1 MKKLLATLLLGAALA
16 VAALP
21 VSAQGTDGTVTLTAD
36 GNAAA
41 VSLALPQ
48 EAAQGVTALRLS
60 FEVESSEPV
69 EAEFVFDAA
78 LPGTVQQYRYD
89 AASGRLNVYVAGR
102 EELLPDGNAALG
114 EVRVESSQDTTATVR
129 VVQDSLELVDA
140 ALAKSETTTSSN
152 GEVSLTVDGN
162 GGTAQPEVTPKPS
175 EQPSGGNN
183 SNQGTSSASNQ
194 TTQSSPAP
202 TTVTATAPTP
212 TAAPTTA
219 GQQPTAQSGSN
230 SKKPA
235 GSKATPAPSATPE
248 PDKETQATATPAPT
262 ASPEAATETATP
274 EQAQPEQ
281 TAATGLP
288 LAVIVVIACLAAAVL
303 IGVLVIRFRNR

>member
-89 AASGRLNVYVAGR
+89 AASGRLNIYVAGR

-114 EVRVESSQDTTATVR
+114 EVRVESSQASTATVR

-140 ALAKSETTTSSN
+140 ALAKSEATTSSN
-152 GEVSLTVDGN
+152 GEVSLTLDGN
-162 GGTAQPEVTPKPS
+162 GGTTPQPS
-175 EQPSGGNN
+175 EKPSGGN
-183 SNQGTSSASNQ
+183 SNQGSSSQGSSSNQ

-219 GQQPTAQSGSN
+219 GQQPTAQSGSG
-230 SKKPA
+230 SKKPT

-248 PDKETQATATPAPT
+248 PDEETQATATPAPT
-262 ASPEAATETATP
+262 ASPEAATQTATP

-281 TAATGLP
+281 LAATGLP
-288 LAVIVVIACLAAAVL
+288 MAVIVVIACLATAVL

>member
-102 EELLPDGNAALG
+102 EDLLPDGNAALG
-114 EVRVESSQDTTATVR
+114 EVRVKSSQATTATVR

-140 ALAKSETTTSSN
+140 ALAKSEATTSSN
-152 GEVSLTVDGN
+152 GEVSLTVDDN
-162 GGTAQPEVTPKPS
+162 GGTTPQPS
-175 EQPSGGNN
+175 EKPSGGGN
-183 SNQGTSSASNQ
+183 SNQGSSSNQ

-202 TTVTATAPTP
+202 TTVTSTAPTP

-219 GQQPTAQSGSN
+219 GQQPTAQSGSG
-230 SKKPA
+230 SKKPT

-248 PDKETQATATPAPT
+248 PGEETQATATPAPT

-288 LAVIVVIACLAAAVL
+288 MAVIVVIACLAAAVL

>member
-78 LPGTVQQYRYD
+78 LPGTEQQYRYD

-114 EVRVESSQDTTATVR
+114 EVRVESSQASTATVR

-140 ALAKSETTTSSN
+140 ALAKSEATTSSN
-152 GEVSLTVDGN
+152 GEVSLTLDGN
-162 GGTAQPEVTPKPS
+162 GGTTPQPS
-175 EQPSGGNN
+175 EKPSGGN
-183 SNQGTSSASNQ
+183 SNQGSSSQGSSSNQ

-219 GQQPTAQSGSN
+219 GQQPTAQSGSG
-230 SKKPA
+230 SKKPT

-248 PDKETQATATPAPT
+248 PDEETQATATPAPT
-262 ASPEAATETATP
+262 ASPEAATQTATP

-288 LAVIVVIACLAAAVL
+288 MAVIVVIACLAAAVL

>member
-41 VSLALPQ
+41 VSLVLPQ

-114 EVRVESSQDTTATVR
+114 EVRVESSQASTATVR

-140 ALAKSETTTSSN
+140 ALAKSEATTSSN
-152 GEVSLTVDGN
+152 GEVSLTLDGN
-162 GGTAQPEVTPKPS
+162 GGTTPQPS
-175 EQPSGGNN
+175 EKPSGGN
-183 SNQGTSSASNQ
+183 SNQGSSSQGSSSNQ

-219 GQQPTAQSGSN
+219 GQQPTAQSGSG
-230 SKKPA
+230 SKKPT

-248 PDKETQATATPAPT
+248 PDEETQATAAPAPT
-262 ASPEAATETATP
+262 ASPEAATQTATP
-274 EQAQPEQ
+274 EQAQPKQ

-288 LAVIVVIACLAAAVL
+288 MAVIVVIACLAAAVL
-303 IGVLVIRFRNR
+303 IGVLVICFRNR

>member
-1 MKKLLATLLLGAALA
+1 MKKLLATLLLGTALA

-78 LPGTVQQYRYD
+78 LPGKVQQYRYD

-114 EVRVESSQDTTATVR
+114 EVRVESSQATTATVR

-140 ALAKSETTTSSN
+140 ALAKSEATTSSN

-162 GGTAQPEVTPKPS
+162 GGTTPQPS
-175 EQPSGGNN
+175 EKPSGGN
-183 SNQGTSSASNQ
+183 SNQGSSSQGSSSNQ

-219 GQQPTAQSGSN
+219 GQQPTAQSGSG
-230 SKKPA
+230 SKKPT

-248 PDKETQATATPAPT
+248 PDEETQATATPAPT
-262 ASPEAATETATP
+262 ASTEAATQTATP

-288 LAVIVVIACLAAAVL
+288 MAVIVVIACLAAAVL

>member
-1 MKKLLATLLLGAALA
+1 MKKLLATLLLGTALA

-114 EVRVESSQDTTATVR
+114 EVRVESSQATTATVR

-140 ALAKSETTTSSN
+140 ALAKSEATTSSN
-152 GEVSLTVDGN
+152 GEVSLTLDGN
-162 GGTAQPEVTPKPS
+162 GGTTPQPS
-175 EQPSGGNN
+175 EKPSGGN
-183 SNQGTSSASNQ
+183 SNQGSSSQGSSSNQ

-219 GQQPTAQSGSN
+219 GQQPTAQSGSG
-230 SKKPA
+230 SKKPT

-248 PDKETQATATPAPT
+248 PDEETQATATPAPT
-262 ASPEAATETATP
+262 ASPEAATQTATP

-288 LAVIVVIACLAAAVL
+288 MAVIVVIACLAAAVL

>member
-60 FEVESSEPV
+60 FEVESSGPV
-69 EAEFVFDAA
+69 ETEFVFDAA

-114 EVRVESSQDTTATVR
+114 EVRVESSQASTATVR

-140 ALAKSETTTSSN
+140 ALAKIEATTSSN
-152 GEVSLTVDGN
+152 GEVSLTLDGN
-162 GGTAQPEVTPKPS
+162 GGTTPQPS
-175 EQPSGGNN
+175 EKPSGGN
-183 SNQGTSSASNQ
+183 SNQGSSSQGSSSNQ

-202 TTVTATAPTP
+202 MTVTATAPTP

-219 GQQPTAQSGSN
+219 GQQPTAQSGSG
-230 SKKPA
+230 SKKPT

-248 PDKETQATATPAPT
+248 PDEETQATAAPAPT
-262 ASPEAATETATP
+262 ASPEAATQTATP

-288 LAVIVVIACLAAAVL
+288 MAVIVVTACLAAAVL

>member
-114 EVRVESSQDTTATVR
+114 EVRVESSQASTATVR

-140 ALAKSETTTSSN
+140 ALAKSEATTSSN
-152 GEVSLTVDGN
+152 GEVSLTLDGN
-162 GGTAQPEVTPKPS
+162 GGTTPQPS
-175 EQPSGGNN
+175 EKPSGGN
-183 SNQGTSSASNQ
+183 SNQGSSSQGSSSNQ

-219 GQQPTAQSGSN
+219 GQQPTAQSGSG
-230 SKKPA
+230 SKKPT

-248 PDKETQATATPAPT
+248 PDEETQATAAPAPT
-262 ASPEAATETATP
+262 ASPEAATQTATP

-288 LAVIVVIACLAAAVL
+288 MAVIVVIACLAAAVL

>member
-102 EELLPDGNAALG
+102 EELLPDGDAALG
-114 EVRVESSQDTTATVR
+114 EVRVQSSQATTATVR

-140 ALAKSETTTSSN
+140 ALAKSEATTSSN
-152 GEVSLTVDGN
+152 GEVSLTLDGN
-162 GGTAQPEVTPKPS
+162 GGTTPQPS
-175 EQPSGGNN
+175 EKPSGGN
-183 SNQGTSSASNQ
+183 SNQGSSSQGSSSNQ

-219 GQQPTAQSGSN
+219 GQQPTAQSGSG
-230 SKKPA
+230 SKKPT

-248 PDKETQATATPAPT
+248 PDEETQATATPAPT
-262 ASPEAATETATP
+262 ASPEAATQTATP

-288 LAVIVVIACLAAAVL
+288 MAVIVVIACLAAAVL

>member
-114 EVRVESSQDTTATVR
+114 EVRVESSQASTATVR

-140 ALAKSETTTSSN
+140 ALAKSEATTSSN
-152 GEVSLTVDGN
+152 GEVSLTLDGN
-162 GGTAQPEVTPKPS
+162 GGTTPQPS
-175 EQPSGGNN
+175 EKPSGGN
-183 SNQGTSSASNQ
+183 SNQGSSSQGSSSNQ

-212 TAAPTTA
+212 TVAPTTA
-219 GQQPTAQSGSN
+219 GQQPTAQSGSG
-230 SKKPA
+230 SKKPT

-248 PDKETQATATPAPT
+248 PDEETQATATPAPT
-262 ASPEAATETATP
+262 ASPEAATQTATP

-288 LAVIVVIACLAAAVL
+288 MAVIVVIACLAAAVL

>member
-114 EVRVESSQDTTATVR
+114 EVRVESSQASTATVR

-140 ALAKSETTTSSN
+140 ALAKSEATTSSN
-152 GEVSLTVDGN
+152 GEVSLTLDGN
-162 GGTAQPEVTPKPS
+162 GGTTPQPS
-175 EQPSGGNN
+175 EKPSGGN
-183 SNQGTSSASNQ
+183 SNQGSSSQGSSSNQ

-202 TTVTATAPTP
+202 TMVTATAPTP

-219 GQQPTAQSGSN
+219 GQQPTAQSGSG
-230 SKKPA
+230 SKKPT

-248 PDKETQATATPAPT
+248 PDEETQATATPAPT
-262 ASPEAATETATP
+262 ASPEAATQTATP

-288 LAVIVVIACLAAAVL
+288 MAVIVVIACLAAAVL

>member
-102 EELLPDGNAALG
+102 EDLLPDGNAALG
-114 EVRVESSQDTTATVR
+114 EVRVKSSQATTATVR

-140 ALAKSETTTSSN
+140 ALAKSEATTSSN
-152 GEVSLTVDGN
+152 GDVSLTVDDN
-162 GGTAQPEVTPKPS
+162 GGTTPQPS
-175 EQPSGGNN
+175 EKPSGGN
-183 SNQGTSSASNQ
+183 SNQGSSSNQ

-219 GQQPTAQSGSN
+219 GQQPTAQSGSG
-230 SKKPA
+230 SKKPT
-235 GSKATPAPSATPE
+235 GSKATPAPSATLE
-248 PDKETQATATPAPT
+248 PGEETQATATPAPT
-262 ASPEAATETATP
+262 TSPEAATQTATP

-288 LAVIVVIACLAAAVL
+288 MAVIVVIACLAAAVL

>member
-114 EVRVESSQDTTATVR
+114 EVRVESSQASTATVR

-140 ALAKSETTTSSN
+140 ALAKSEATTSSN
-152 GEVSLTVDGN
+152 GEVNLTLDGN
-162 GGTAQPEVTPKPS
+162 GGTTPQPS
-175 EQPSGGNN
+175 EKPSGGN
-183 SNQGTSSASNQ
+183 SNQGSSSQGSSSNQ

-219 GQQPTAQSGSN
+219 GQQPTAQSGSG
-230 SKKPA
+230 SKKPT

-248 PDKETQATATPAPT
+248 PDEETQATATPAPT
-262 ASPEAATETATP
+262 ASPEAATQTATP

-288 LAVIVVIACLAAAVL
+288 MAVIVVIACLAAAVL

>member
-102 EELLPDGNAALG
+102 EDLLPDGNAALG
-114 EVRVESSQDTTATVR
+114 EVRVKSSQATTATVR

-140 ALAKSETTTSSN
+140 ALAKSEATTSSN
-152 GEVSLTVDGN
+152 GDVSLTVDDN
-162 GGTAQPEVTPKPS
+162 GGTTPQPS
-175 EQPSGGNN
+175 EKPSGGN
-183 SNQGTSSASNQ
+183 SNQGSSSNQ

-219 GQQPTAQSGSN
+219 GQQPTAQSGSG
-230 SKKPA
+230 SKKPT
-235 GSKATPAPSATPE
+235 GSKATPSPSATPE
-248 PDKETQATATPAPT
+248 PDEETQATATPAPT

-288 LAVIVVIACLAAAVL
+288 MAVIVVIACLAAAVL

>member
-114 EVRVESSQDTTATVR
+114 EVRVESSQATTATVR

-140 ALAKSETTTSSN
+140 ALAKSEATTSSN
-152 GEVSLTVDGN
+152 GEVSLTVDDN
-162 GGTAQPEVTPKPS
+162 GGTTPQPS
-175 EQPSGGNN
+175 EKPSGGGN
-183 SNQGTSSASNQ
+183 SNQGSTSNQ

-219 GQQPTAQSGSN
+219 GQQPTAQSGSG
-230 SKKPA
+230 SKKPT

-248 PDKETQATATPAPT
+248 PDEETQATATPAPT
-262 ASPEAATETATP
+262 ASTEAATQTATP

-288 LAVIVVIACLAAAVL
+288 MAVIVVIACLAAAVL

>member
-16 VAALP
+16 MAALP

-102 EELLPDGNAALG
+102 EDLLPDGNAALG
-114 EVRVESSQDTTATVR
+114 EVRVKSSQATTATVR

-140 ALAKSETTTSSN
+140 ALAKSEATTSSN
-152 GEVSLTVDGN
+152 GEVSLTVDDN
-162 GGTAQPEVTPKPS
+162 GGTTPQPS
-175 EQPSGGNN
+175 EKPSGGN
-183 SNQGTSSASNQ
+183 SNQGSSSNQ

-202 TTVTATAPTP
+202 TTVTSTAPTP

-219 GQQPTAQSGSN
+219 GQQPTAQSGSG
-230 SKKPA
+230 SKKPT

-248 PDKETQATATPAPT
+248 PGEETQATATPAPT
-262 ASPEAATETATP
+262 ASPEAATEEATP

-288 LAVIVVIACLAAAVL
+288 MAVIVVIACLAAAVL

>member
-21 VSAQGTDGTVTLTAD
+21 VSAQGSDGTVTLTAD

-114 EVRVESSQDTTATVR
+114 EVRVESSQASTATVR

-140 ALAKSETTTSSN
+140 ALAKSEATTSSN
-152 GEVSLTVDGN
+152 GEVSLTLDGN
-162 GGTAQPEVTPKPS
+162 GGTTPQPS
-175 EQPSGGNN
+175 EKPSGGN
-183 SNQGTSSASNQ
+183 SNQGSSSQGSSSNQ

-219 GQQPTAQSGSN
+219 GQQPTAQSGSG
-230 SKKPA
+230 SKKPT

-248 PDKETQATATPAPT
+248 PDEETQATATPAPT
-262 ASPEAATETATP
+262 ASPEAATQTATP

-288 LAVIVVIACLAAAVL
+288 MAVIVVIACLAAAVL

>member
-114 EVRVESSQDTTATVR
+114 EVRVESSQASTATVR

-140 ALAKSETTTSSN
+140 ALAKSEATTSSN
-152 GEVSLTVDGN
+152 GEVSLTMDDN
-162 GGTAQPEVTPKPS
+162 GGTTPQPS
-175 EQPSGGNN
+175 EKPSGGGN
-183 SNQGTSSASNQ
+183 SNQGSSSNQ

-219 GQQPTAQSGSN
+219 GQQPTAQSGSG
-230 SKKPA
+230 SKKPT

-248 PDKETQATATPAPT
+248 PDEETQATATPAPT
-262 ASPEAATETATP
+262 ASPEAATQTATP

-288 LAVIVVIACLAAAVL
+288 MAVIVVIACLAVAVL

>member
-16 VAALP
+16 MAALP

-102 EELLPDGNAALG
+102 EDLLPDGNAALG
-114 EVRVESSQDTTATVR
+114 EVRVKSSQATTATVR

-140 ALAKSETTTSSN
+140 ALAKSEATTSSN
-152 GEVSLTVDGN
+152 GEVSLTVDDN
-162 GGTAQPEVTPKPS
+162 GGTTPQPS
-175 EQPSGGNN
+175 EKPSGGN
-183 SNQGTSSASNQ
+183 SNQGSSSNQ

-202 TTVTATAPTP
+202 TTVTSTAPTP

-219 GQQPTAQSGSN
+219 GQQPTAQSGSG
-230 SKKPA
+230 SKKPT
-235 GSKATPAPSATPE
+235 GSKATPVPSATPE
-248 PDKETQATATPAPT
+248 PDDETQATATPAPT
-262 ASPEAATETATP
+262 ASPEAATQTATP
-274 EQAQPEQ
+274 EQAQTEQ

-288 LAVIVVIACLAAAVL
+288 MAVIVVIACLAAAVL

>member
-21 VSAQGTDGTVTLTAD
+21 VSARGTDGTVTLTAD

-69 EAEFVFDAA
+69 EAEFIFDAA

-102 EELLPDGNAALG
+102 EDLLPDGNAALG
-114 EVRVESSQDTTATVR
+114 EVRVESSQTGTATVR

-140 ALAKSETTTSSN
+140 ALAKNEATTSSN
-152 GEVSLTVDGN
+152 GEVSLTLDGN
-162 GGTAQPEVTPKPS
+162 GGTTQPEVTPKPS
-175 EQPSGGNN
+175 EQPSGGST
-183 SNQGTSSASNQ
+183 SNQRTPSNQ
-194 TTQSSPAP
+194 TAQSSPKP
-202 TTVTATAPTP
+202 TTVTAAAPAP
-212 TAAPTTA
+212 TAAPNA
-219 GQQPTAQSGSN
+219 AVQQPTAQSGSG

-248 PDKETQATATPAPT
+248 PDEETKATATPAPT

-274 EQAQPEQ
+274 EQTQSEQ

-288 LAVIVVIACLAAAVL
+288 MAVIVVIACLAAAVL

>member
-16 VAALP
+16 MAALP

-102 EELLPDGNAALG
+102 EDLLPDGNAALG
-114 EVRVESSQDTTATVR
+114 EVRVKSSQATTATVR

-140 ALAKSETTTSSN
+140 ALAKSEATTSSN
-152 GEVSLTVDGN
+152 GEVSLTVDDN
-162 GGTAQPEVTPKPS
+162 GGTTPQPS
-175 EQPSGGNN
+175 EKPSGGN
-183 SNQGTSSASNQ
+183 SNQGSSSNQ

-202 TTVTATAPTP
+202 TTVTSTTPTP

-219 GQQPTAQSGSN
+219 GQQPTAQSGSG
-230 SKKPA
+230 SKKPT

-248 PDKETQATATPAPT
+248 PGEETQATATPAPT
-262 ASPEAATETATP
+262 ASPEAATEAATP

-288 LAVIVVIACLAAAVL
+288 MAVIVVIACLAAAVL

>member
-102 EELLPDGNAALG
+102 EDLLPDGNAALG
-114 EVRVESSQDTTATVR
+114 EVRVKSSQASTATVR

-140 ALAKSETTTSSN
+140 ALAKSETTASSN
-152 GEVSLTVDGN
+152 GEVSLTLDGN
-162 GGTAQPEVTPKPS
+162 GGTTPQPS
-175 EQPSGGNN
+175 EKPSGGN
-183 SNQGTSSASNQ
+183 SNSNQ

-202 TTVTATAPTP
+202 TTVTSTAPTP

-219 GQQPTAQSGSN
+219 GQQPTAQSGSG
-230 SKKPA
+230 SKKPT
-235 GSKATPAPSATPE
+235 GSKATPAPSATPGSDE
-248 PDKETQATATPAPT
+248 ETQATATPVPT
-262 ASPEAATETATP
+262 ASPEAATQTATP

-288 LAVIVVIACLAAAVL
+288 MAVIVVIACLAAAVL

>member
-114 EVRVESSQDTTATVR
+114 EVRVESSQASTATVR

-140 ALAKSETTTSSN
+140 ALAKSEATTSSN
-152 GEVSLTVDGN
+152 GEVSLTLDGN
-162 GGTAQPEVTPKPS
+162 GGTTPQPS
-175 EQPSGGNN
+175 EKPSGGGN
-183 SNQGTSSASNQ
+183 SNQGSSSNQ

-219 GQQPTAQSGSN
+219 GQQPTAQSGSG
-230 SKKPA
+230 SKKPT
-235 GSKATPAPSATPE
+235 GSKAIPAPSATPE
-248 PDKETQATATPAPT
+248 PDEETQATATPAPT
-262 ASPEAATETATP
+262 ASPEAATQTATP

-288 LAVIVVIACLAAAVL
+288 MAVIVVIACLAAAVL

>member
-16 VAALP
+16 MAALP

-102 EELLPDGNAALG
+102 EDLLPDGNAALG
-114 EVRVESSQDTTATVR
+114 EVRVKSSQATTATVR

-140 ALAKSETTTSSN
+140 ALAKSEATTSSN
-152 GEVSLTVDGN
+152 GEVSLTVDDN
-162 GGTAQPEVTPKPS
+162 GGTTPQPS
-175 EQPSGGNN
+175 EKPSGGN
-183 SNQGTSSASNQ
+183 SNQGSSSNQ

-202 TTVTATAPTP
+202 TTVTSTAPTP

-219 GQQPTAQSGSN
+219 GQQPTAQSGSG
-230 SKKPA
+230 SKKPT

-248 PDKETQATATPAPT
+248 PDEETQATATPAPT
-262 ASPEAATETATP
+262 ASPEAATQTATP

-281 TAATGLP
+281 NAATGLP
-288 LAVIVVIACLAAAVL
+288 MAVIVVIACLAAAVL

>member
-41 VSLALPQ
+41 VSLELPQ

-102 EELLPDGNAALG
+102 EDLLPDGNAALG
-114 EVRVESSQDTTATVR
+114 EVRVKSSQATTATVR

-140 ALAKSETTTSSN
+140 ALAKSEATTSSN
-152 GEVSLTVDGN
+152 GEVSLTVDDN
-162 GGTAQPEVTPKPS
+162 GGTTPQPS
-175 EQPSGGNN
+175 EKPSGGN
-183 SNQGTSSASNQ
+183 SNQGSSSNQ

-202 TTVTATAPTP
+202 TTVTSTAPTP

-219 GQQPTAQSGSN
+219 GQQPTAQSGSG
-230 SKKPA
+230 SKKPT
-235 GSKATPAPSATPE
+235 GSKATPVPSATPE
-248 PDKETQATATPAPT
+248 PDDETQATATPAPT
-262 ASPEAATETATP
+262 ASPEAATQTATP
-274 EQAQPEQ
+274 EQAQTEQ

-288 LAVIVVIACLAAAVL
+288 MAVIVVIACLAAAVL

>member
-102 EELLPDGNAALG
+102 EDLLPDGNAALG
-114 EVRVESSQDTTATVR
+114 EVRVKSSQATTATVR

-140 ALAKSETTTSSN
+140 ALAKSEATTSSN
-152 GEVSLTVDGN
+152 GDVSLTVDDN
-162 GGTAQPEVTPKPS
+162 GGTTPQPS
-175 EQPSGGNN
+175 EKPSGGN
-183 SNQGTSSASNQ
+183 SNQGSSSNQ
-194 TTQSSPAP
+194 TTQSSPAH

-219 GQQPTAQSGSN
+219 GQQPTAQSGSG
-230 SKKPA
+230 SKKPT
-235 GSKATPAPSATPE
+235 GSKATPAPSATLE
-248 PDKETQATATPAPT
+248 PGEETQATATPAPT
-262 ASPEAATETATP
+262 ASPEGATQTATP

-288 LAVIVVIACLAAAVL
+288 MAVIVVIACLAAAVP

>member
-114 EVRVESSQDTTATVR
+114 EVRVESSQASTATVR

-140 ALAKSETTTSSN
+140 ALAKSEATTSSN
-152 GEVSLTVDGN
+152 GEVSLTLDGN
-162 GGTAQPEVTPKPS
+162 GGTTPQPS
-175 EQPSGGNN
+175 EKPSGGN
-183 SNQGTSSASNQ
+183 SNQGSSSQGSSSNQ

-219 GQQPTAQSGSN
+219 GQQPTAQSGSG
-230 SKKPA
+230 SKKPT

-248 PDKETQATATPAPT
+248 PDEETQATATPAPT
-262 ASPEAATETATP
+262 ASPEAATQTATP

-288 LAVIVVIACLAAAVL
+288 MAVIVVIACLAAAVL

>member
-89 AASGRLNVYVAGR
+89 AASGRLNIYVAGR
-102 EELLPDGNAALG
+102 EDLLPDGDAALG
-114 EVRVESSQDTTATVR
+114 EVRVQSSQATTATVR

-140 ALAKSETTTSSN
+140 ALAKSEATTSSN
-152 GEVSLTVDGN
+152 GEVSLTVDDN
-162 GGTAQPEVTPKPS
+162 GGTTPQPS
-175 EQPSGGNN
+175 EKPSGGN
-183 SNQGTSSASNQ
+183 SNQGSSSQGSSSNQ

-219 GQQPTAQSGSN
+219 GQQPTAQSGSG
-230 SKKPA
+230 SKKPT

-248 PDKETQATATPAPT
+248 PDEETQATATPAPT
-262 ASPEAATETATP
+262 ASPEAATQTATP

-288 LAVIVVIACLAAAVL
+288 MAVIVVIACLAAAVL

>member
-102 EELLPDGNAALG
+102 EDLLPDGNAALG
-114 EVRVESSQDTTATVR
+114 EVRVKSSQATTATVR

-140 ALAKSETTTSSN
+140 ALAKSEATTSSN
-152 GEVSLTVDGN
+152 GDVSLTVDDN
-162 GGTAQPEVTPKPS
+162 GGTTPQPS
-175 EQPSGGNN
+175 EKPSGGGN
-183 SNQGTSSASNQ
+183 SNQGSSSNQ
-194 TTQSSPAP
+194 TTQSSPDP

-219 GQQPTAQSGSN
+219 GQQPTAQSGSG
-230 SKKPA
+230 SKKPT

-248 PDKETQATATPAPT
+248 PDEETQATATPAPT
-262 ASPEAATETATP
+262 ASPEGATQTATP

-288 LAVIVVIACLAAAVL
+288 MAVIVVIACLAAAVL